1 MLSVFGLVQYSICL
15 VGNAVFL
22 YSAACRHIWRQQSLL
37 QPLLRAR
44 AALRPAGRKIEAVQK
59 CGAAKVF
66 EKPVVPLWFPG
77 VFHGYVR
84 SNAVQYLSSV
94 YRCSTFADG
103 DASVGIQT
111 SVAVGECE
119 LRDTVDRAI
128 CFWIFRRY
136 ADLDRSGLGDNGV
149 VPPKIVVYI
158 LPHGDDDAGHL
169 QIEEWKEGKRI
180 WKPRQRT

>member
-1 MLSVFGLVQYSICL
+1 MKLSR
-15 VGNAVFL
+15 NAAPPKF
-22 YSAACRHIWRQQSLL
+22 
-37 QPLLRAR
+37 
-44 AALRPAGRKIEAVQK
+44 
-59 CGAAKVF
+59 F

-77 VFHGYVR
+77 VFHCYVR

-149 VPPKIVVYI
+149 VPPKIVVCI

-180 WKPRQRT
+180 GNQGKEHSRSC